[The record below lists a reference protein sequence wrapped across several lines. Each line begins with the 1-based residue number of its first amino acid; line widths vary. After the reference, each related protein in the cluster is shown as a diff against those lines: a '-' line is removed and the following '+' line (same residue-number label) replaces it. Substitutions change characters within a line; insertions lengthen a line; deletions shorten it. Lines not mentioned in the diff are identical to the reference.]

1 MESQQAEEY
10 EGLAEDFADMMVM
23 VIKFLVQVFLRVEKK
38 MPFEEWFDIYMEEQG
53 YRQEE
58 FKERINRTHEEFDG
72 LPDEDKLIMFDIAFR
87 KIPKKVERL
96 EIPGPVKGF
105 FSNLITLIKPL
116 TAEQSEVYEC
126 DNCHQ
131 QFMIPRQG
139 FEKVK
144 CPGCGKEWTKEELPK
159 LRKK

>member
-1 MESQQAEEY
+1 MESEQTESH
-10 EGLAEDFADMMVM
+10 EGLAEDFADMLAAA
-23 VIKFLVQVFLRVEKK
+23 IKILVQVFLRVGKK
-38 MPFEEWFDIYMEEQG
+38 MPFEEWFTVYMEEQG

-58 FKERINRTHEEFDG
+58 FIERIKRTHEEFQG
-72 LPDEDKLIMFDIAFR
+72 LAPDAMLIVFDMSMR

-96 EIPGPVKGF
+96 QIPGPVKGF

-116 TAEQSEVYEC
+116 TAVQSEVYEC

-131 QFMIPRQG
+131 QFMIPQQD
-139 FEKVK
+139 FEKVR
-144 CPGCGKEWTKEELPK
+144 CPGCGKEWTIEELPK